1 MLYQQ
6 LSFAIALVVVHL
18 FNIVVESTN
27 LTVNETIDTQN
38 RSSSLFFQCDNVTAS
53 NPFIGPNFHDIPPST
68 TKLESVES
76 IVRRENAIL
85 EYYARLPLPLNDS
98 SDDFVNP
105 RFPIEPPTNPRLNSR
120 GDVRTIVNRY
130 VSRILLGCYN
140 NSDLDQ
146 VFLDTSS
153 RPFSMAGSSSFT
165 ESCYRDGDY
174 DFSTIDLLQ
183 LLFVS
188 QQHPGSLPENVFIA
202 IRDQLLP
209 INGTIPGDSAFTVP
223 CHFQWGSIIRF
234 PYTIQYGF
242 DSENHVLQTEIS
254 RYLTNQLFLEVYP
267 DKQEFNNTANGNTIT
282 LLEHLST
289 FFLQYFYEYN
299 SRPYQAFTVNAISLL
314 HSHALDTDL
323 VLVADMLLD
332 VITSFSGIQMNQ
344 LRRFAPFRRQPE
356 YVQETQSWAGD
367 SEFLRLAVLVGNYGT
382 LDGPA
387 YVLPNFPNTNTSL
400 GDNILV
406 RTIASK
412 YRIKDFV
419 WTMIFRGNNESQS
432 PTAVEYF
439 VSNHDVV
446 EMYYTTPKV
455 LISAGGNSVN
465 FDIPSITF
473 PNRFCLFSS
482 CLLNGYIL
490 NLIIDK
496 VWSQMFDKGRGW
508 SRPTT
513 IVPSNEPSTD
523 IIDMIRFIGHRDPEI
538 APLSRN
544 LCVAP
549 NFACGL
555 QLEYGNKI
563 DPILEECSV
572 TVDNWRF
579 LDLTENSSDPS
590 CPKYGYY
597 MAMYTRSCTGI
608 PCSSKADNYGIIE
621 ILENT
626 TNLSFTTFQEMI
638 LSNNPFPFLSN
649 GVHTYTQISG
659 ATIQFEIDPMT
670 EEESQI
676 IQVTLNDGANEY
688 DRKMTFDRNY
698 RNWPLAW
705 SAYGSMQSTSALGRW
720 TFDTG
725 TQRYIYDVTNPL
737 SPKRILSNLPHLVQY
752 NIVSSENTPPSSS
765 SSLTTT
771 IRGRYFDD
779 STSVIE
785 NDTIQR
791 IAFTYNFFSVSG
803 FRIQWR
809 KSGLQSTHGS
819 MKESSS
825 WWHHRVVEY
834 ELEEQESIVTVGIG
848 SAEYF
853 GIPRVNRIRLLIT
866 NTSENKSRTIVV
878 GFGRKEEAVYETTTS
893 SDHIIAFYGRAS
905 EDMIHTLGVVSTAGT
920 A

>member
-1 MLYQQ
+1 MLYTP
-6 LSFAIALVVVHL
+6 LPVAIAVAFVHSFLNVVVGS
-18 FNIVVESTN
+18 IIS
-27 LTVNETIDTQN
+27 NETFDAQN
-38 RSSSLFFQCDNVTAS
+38 RSTIPPFQCDNDTIS
-53 NPFIGPNFHDIPPST
+53 NTFIGPHFRGIPPSRT
-68 TKLESVES
+68 ILESVES
-76 IVRRENAIL
+76 MRQRENSIL
-85 EYYARLPLPLNDS
+85 EYYARLPLPLNNSLDEYL
-98 SDDFVNP
+98 NP
-105 RFPIEPPTNPRLNSR
+105 FFTAEPPTNPMLNSR
-120 GDVRTIVNRY
+120 DDIRAIVNRY
-130 VSRILLGCYN
+130 VSRILLGCYH
-140 NSDLDQ
+140 NSDMDQ
-146 VFLDTSS
+146 IFLDAST
-153 RPFSMAGSSSFT
+153 RPFAEVGSSSYRK
-165 ESCYRDGDY
+165 SCFRDGDY

-183 LLFVS
+183 LLLVS
-188 QQHPGSLPENVFIA
+188 QQHPGSIPETVFGA
-202 IRDQLLP
+202 IRDRLLP
-209 INGTIPGDSAFTVP
+209 INGTISGDSAYTVQ
-223 CHFQWGSIIRF
+223 CKFELGSIIRLSSAV
-234 PYTIQYGF
+234 QVGF
-242 DSENHVLQTEIS
+242 DTENHILQIEIS
-254 RYLTNQLFLEVYP
+254 RYLTNQLLLEVYP
-267 DKQEFNNTANGNTIT
+267 ETQEYNNTVNGNTHW

-289 FFLQYFYEYN
+289 FLHKYFYEYN
-299 SRPYQAFTVNAISLL
+299 SRPYQAFTINAISLL
-314 HSHALDTDL
+314 HSFAVDPDL

-332 VITSFSGIQMNQ
+332 VVTSLSGIQMNL

-356 YVQETQSWAGD
+356 YVQKTQSWAGD
-367 SEFLRLAVLVGNYGT
+367 SEFLRLAMLVGNYGT
-382 LDGPA
+382 LEGP
-387 YVLPNFPNTNTSL
+387 YYILPKSPEVNSSL
-400 GDNILV
+400 GDNNLV
-406 RTIASK
+406 PTITGK
-412 YRIKDFV
+412 YRVKDFV
-419 WTMIFRGNNESQS
+419 WNMMFRGNDESPS
-432 PTAVEYF
+432 SGSAEYF
-439 VSNHDVV
+439 VMNHNAV

-455 LISAGGNSVN
+455 LISAGGNHVKSL
-465 FDIPSITF
+465 IPPLTF
-473 PNRFCLFSS
+473 PKRFCLFRT
-482 CLLNGYIL
+482 CLFKGFIINRIIGEIL
-490 NLIIDK
+490 P
-496 VWSQMFDKGRGW
+496 QFDKGEWGW

-513 IVPSNEPSTD
+513 IVPSNESSTD
-523 IIDMIRFIGHRDPEI
+523 ILDMIRFVGHRDPEV

-563 DPILEECSV
+563 DPILDQCSIAV
-572 TVDNWRF
+572 GDWRF
-579 LDLTENSSDPS
+579 LDLTENNGDPS
-590 CPKYGYY
+590 CPTYGYY
-597 MAMYTRSCTGI
+597 MAVYRRSCMDAS
-608 PCSSKADNYGIIE
+608 CSNKADNYGIIE
-621 ILENT
+621 LSDNNT
-626 TNLSFTTFQEMI
+626 ILSFTTFQEMV
-638 LSNNPFPFLSN
+638 LSNNPFLFLSN
-649 GVHTYTQISG
+649 GTHTYTQISG

-765 SSLTTT
+765 PLPPT

-866 NTSENKSRTIVV
+866 NVSENKSRTIVV
-878 GFGRKEEAVYETTTS
+878 GFGKREEAVYETTTS

-905 EDMIHTLGVVSTAGT
+905 EDMIHTLGVVVVGST
-920 A
+920 